1 MKTFNIILISFIL
14 ASFLCPCS
22 CSGEEP
28 VRKPIDIPPVSGDG
42 PDGKDE
48 FRYVYRQGE
57 SGFEVYRI
65 PATVKTVKG
74 TLLAFAEARRSRI
87 NGDTGD
93 IDMVVKRSSDDGK
106 TWSKMTTVWDDGDN
120 TCGNPVPIVD
130 DKGNVHLLMCW
141 NYKTD
146 KWGTITAG
154 SGVDTRRVYYTCSK
168 DDGLTWDK
176 PVEITSSVKDASWL
190 WYGTGPCHG
199 IQISDGPYKGR
210 LVSPDYH
217 TTLLGGKSIS
227 WSHIIYSDDY
237 GKTWKR
243 GGTVPES
250 GVGECSV
257 AALPD
262 GRLVLNMRAS
272 DGYFRKQSFSDDGGL
287 TWTKPV
293 PVQDQI
299 DCKCQG
305 SIIASG
311 TSLLLSNAASASERV
326 CMTVSKSVDG
336 GVSWTARYLV
346 YPGKSG
352 YSDLVMLSDTQ
363 VAVFYEGGAKR
374 YTDGLDFKI
383 IDLKDI
389 I

>member
-154 SGVDTRRVYYTCSK
+154 
-168 DDGLTWDK
+168 
-176 PVEITSSVKDASWL
+176 
-190 WYGTGPCHG
+190 
-199 IQISDGPYKGR
+199 
-210 LVSPDYH
+210 
-217 TTLLGGKSIS
+217 
-227 WSHIIYSDDY
+227 
-237 GKTWKR
+237 
-243 GGTVPES
+243 
-250 GVGECSV
+250 
-257 AALPD
+257 
-262 GRLVLNMRAS
+262 
-272 DGYFRKQSFSDDGGL
+272 
-287 TWTKPV
+287 
-293 PVQDQI
+293 
-299 DCKCQG
+299 
-305 SIIASG
+305 
-311 TSLLLSNAASASERV
+311 
-326 CMTVSKSVDG
+326 
-336 GVSWTARYLV
+336 
-346 YPGKSG
+346 
-352 YSDLVMLSDTQ
+352 
-363 VAVFYEGGAKR
+363 
-374 YTDGLDFKI
+374 
-383 IDLKDI
+383 
-389 I
+389 